1 MAEPIDNLIG
11 ANNPR
16 PNPTGGVVQL
26 PGQGGAPGAYT
37 VDPGAAL
44 MSYLEG
50 FSPEMMAK
58 LLDLEKQYGE
68 QFGALDIAT
77 RDRNINSLTNLIGN
91 LTNTAGNVAR
101 DETRT
106 QSQFEVDRFGQ
117 FGGASIAAYIQGN
130 PYLKSAMDRSDAL
143 GGVST
148 NAAYDAL
155 SKQLLGGAPTNID
168 LSPERIMAA
177 QLGIGGTLTP
187 QQVQAERVAAERI
200 AAERIAAGQVQ
211 AGEVGAGLLGQSL
224 YQQALS
230 NQQMSPLSQ
239 ALQAQGLGM
248 AMAPGQLNPEELRAA
263 TQGARERFASS
274 GRLEDNLGITGEAL
288 ARAGASRERQMQD
301 LAAAQGINAQLLGAQ
316 QAGQGLATDVLR
328 ADIAR
333 QQANVATG
341 LQAGTFNVESALRA
355 AQANQ
360 QTGLQASQA
369 NQDAFLRAAL
379 ANQQT
384 GLQAALANQQAG
396 MQADQ
401 FNISNLQ
408 DVNRFNIQT
417 GLDTSRFNADAA
429 NRFAE
434 ANRGFNYTAQQ
445 DYLRNLGLLGQTTA
459 AQREAD
465 RAYNLNQVNTYGNVS
480 NAGLNATGYNTPA
493 PGVAGGM
500 NYFTA
505 GSNVTKDRNLDP
517 NAGINLAA
525 TNASNMSNY
534 NANIYSANKTLE
546 AAEKQAAATKSA
558 GKSSMFGNI
567 LSGALTAFGGPVGT
581 AVGGLFKAATSG
593 KPK

>member
-1 MAEPIDNLIG
+1 MAEPFDSLIG
-11 ANNPR
+11 VDNPR
-16 PNPTGGVVQL
+16 TNYNPTGGVVQL

-37 VDPGAAL
+37 VDPGAA
-44 MSYLEG
+44 MSSYLDA
-50 FSPEMMAK
+50 FSPELLARLLEMEASYAPK
-58 LLDLEKQYGE
+58 FSELDLAARGRNIEDFMSRVG
-68 QFGALDIAT
+68 GLTRSAADIAKEEA
-77 RDRNINSLTNLIGN
+77 RIQSASELDRLT
-91 LTNTAGNVAR
+91 
-101 DETRT
+101 
-106 QSQFEVDRFGQ
+106 Q
-117 FGGASIAAYIQGN
+117 FGGPSIAAYIAAN

-148 NAAYDAL
+148 NQAYDAL
-155 SKQLLGGAPTNID
+155 SRQLLGGAPSAINLT
-168 LSPERIMAA
+168 PERIMAG
-177 QLGIGGTLTP
+177 QLGVGGTLTP
-187 QQVQAERVAAERI
+187 QQVQAERI

-211 AGEVGAGLLGQSL
+211 AGEVGAGALGQSL
-224 YQQALS
+224 YQQALA
-230 NQQMSPLSQ
+230 NQQLSPLSQ

-248 AMAPGQLNPEELRAA
+248 AMMPGQLNPEELRAA

-274 GRLEDNLGITGEAL
+274 GRLEDIAGVTGEAL

-301 LAAAQGINAQLLGAQ
+301 LATAQGINAQLLGAQ

-369 NQDAFLRAAL
+369 NQDAMLRAAL
-379 ANQQT
+379 ANQQAS
-384 GLQAALANQQAG
+384 L
-396 MQADQ
+396 QADQ

-465 RAYNLNQVNTYGNVS
+465 RNYNLNQVNTYGGVS
-480 NAGLNATGYNTPA
+480 RAGLDSVGFNQPP
-493 PGVAGGM
+493 PGVDAAM
-500 NYFTA
+500 KYFTL
-505 GSNVTKDRNLDP
+505 GSNVTPNRTFDP

-525 TNASNMSNY
+525 TTAANLSNY
-534 NANIYSANKTLE
+534 GANIYGANKSLEAANKT
-546 AAEKQAAATKSA
+546 ASATKSA
-558 GKSSMFGNI
+558 GNVQAGAAI
-567 LSGALTAFGGPVGT
+567 GGALIVA
-581 AVGGLFKAATSG
+581 L
-593 KPK
+593 

>member
-1 MAEPIDNLIG
+1 MAETSEDLG
-11 ANNPR
+11 LVGVNNPK
-16 PNPTGGVVQL
+16 PNYNPTGGVVQL

-37 VDPGAAL
+37 VDPGAA
-44 MSYLEG
+44 MANYLSS
-50 FSPEMMAK
+50 FSPELMDQLFK
-58 LLDLEKQYGE
+58 LEQEYGTRF
-68 QFGALDIAT
+68 QDMDIAA
-77 RDRNINSLTNLIGN
+77 RNRNINSLTALIGN

-117 FGGASIAAYIQGN
+117 FGGASIAAYIAGN

-155 SKQLLGGAPTNID
+155 SKQLLGGAPSNID
-168 LSPERIMAA
+168 LSPERIMAG
-177 QLGIGGTLTP
+177 QLGVGGRLTP

-211 AGEVGAGLLGQSL
+211 AGEVGAGALGQSL

-230 NQQMSPLSQ
+230 NQQLSPLSQ

-248 AMAPGQLNPEELRAA
+248 ATAPGQLNPEELRAA

-384 GLQAALANQQAG
+384 GLQASLANQQAG

-445 DYLRNLGLLGQTTA
+445 DYLRNLGLLGQST
-459 AQREAD
+459 QGLRESD

-505 GSNVTKDRNLDP
+505 GSTVSPSQKFDP
-517 NAGINLAA
+517 NTGVNLAA
-525 TNASNMSNY
+525 TNAANLSNY

-546 AAEKQAAATKSA
+546 AAEKTAAATKSA
-558 GKSSMFGNI
+558 GKSSMFGSI
-567 LSGALTAFGGPVGT
+567 AGAALTSGLAAKAGT
-581 AVGGLFKAATSG
+581 AALAAL
-593 KPK
+593 

>member
-1 MAEPIDNLIG
+1 MAEPFDSLIG
-11 ANNPR
+11 VDNPR
-16 PNPTGGVVQL
+16 TNYNPTGGVVQL

-37 VDPGAAL
+37 VDPGAA
-44 MSYLEG
+44 MSSYLDA
-50 FSPEMMAK
+50 FSPELLARLLEMEASYAPK
-58 LLDLEKQYGE
+58 FSELDLAARGRNIEDFMSRVG
-68 QFGALDIAT
+68 GLTRSAADIAKEEA
-77 RDRNINSLTNLIGN
+77 RIQSASELDRLT
-91 LTNTAGNVAR
+91 
-101 DETRT
+101 
-106 QSQFEVDRFGQ
+106 Q
-117 FGGASIAAYIQGN
+117 FGGPSIAAYIAAN

-148 NAAYDAL
+148 NQAYDAL
-155 SKQLLGGAPTNID
+155 SRQLLGGAPSAINLT
-168 LSPERIMAA
+168 PERIMAG
-177 QLGIGGTLTP
+177 QLGVGGTLTP
-187 QQVQAERVAAERI
+187 QQVQAERI

-211 AGEVGAGLLGQSL
+211 AGEVGAGALGQSL
-224 YQQALS
+224 YQQALA
-230 NQQMSPLSQ
+230 NQQLSPLSQ

-248 AMAPGQLNPEELRAA
+248 AMMPGQLNPEELRAA

-274 GRLEDNLGITGEAL
+274 GRLEDIAGVTGEAL

-369 NQDAFLRAAL
+369 NQDAMLRAAL
-379 ANQQT
+379 ANQQAS
-384 GLQAALANQQAG
+384 L
-396 MQADQ
+396 QADQ

-465 RAYNLNQVNTYGNVS
+465 RNYNLNQVNTYGGVS
-480 NAGLNATGYNTPA
+480 RAGLDSVGFNQPP
-493 PGVAGGM
+493 PGVNAAM
-500 NYFTA
+500 NYFTL
-505 GSNVTKDRNLDP
+505 GSNVTPNRTFDP
-517 NAGINLAA
+517 NAGINLAS
-525 TNASNMSNY
+525 TNAANLSNY
-534 NANIYSANKTLE
+534 GANIYGANKSLEAANKT
-546 AAEKQAAATKSA
+546 ASATKSA
-558 GKSSMFGNI
+558 GNVQAGAAI
-567 LSGALTAFGGPVGT
+567 GGALIVA
-581 AVGGLFKAATSG
+581 L
-593 KPK
+593 

>member
-11 ANNPR
+11 VNNPR

-525 TNASNMSNY
+525 TNASNLSNY

-567 LSGALTAFGGPVGT
+567 LSGALTAFGGPIGT

>member
-200 AAERIAAGQVQ
+200 AAERIASGQVQ

-525 TNASNMSNY
+525 TNASNLSNY

-567 LSGALTAFGGPVGT
+567 LGGALTAFAGPLGG
-581 AVGGLFKAATSG
+581 AVTSLFKKG
-593 KPK
+593 K

>member
-1 MAEPIDNLIG
+1 MAEPFDSLIG
-11 ANNPR
+11 VDNPR
-16 PNPTGGVVQL
+16 TNYNPTGGVVQL

-37 VDPGAAL
+37 IDPGAAL
-44 MSYLEG
+44 MSYLQG
-50 FSPEMMAK
+50 FTPEMMAK

-68 QFGALDIAT
+68 QFGALDRAT
-77 RDRNINSLTNLIGN
+77 RDRNLESFTNLIGN

-148 NAAYDAL
+148 NQAYDAL
-155 SKQLLGGAPTNID
+155 SKQLLGGAPSAINLT
-168 LSPERIMAA
+168 PERIMAG
-177 QLGIGGTLTP
+177 QLGVGGTLTP
-187 QQVQAERVAAERI
+187 QQVQAERI

-211 AGEVGAGLLGQSL
+211 AGEVGAGALGQSL
-224 YQQALS
+224 YQQALA
-230 NQQMSPLSQ
+230 NQQLSPLSQ

-248 AMAPGQLNPEELRAA
+248 AMMPGQLNPEELRAA
-263 TQGARERFASS
+263 TQGARERFASA
-274 GRLEDNLGITGEAL
+274 GRLEDIAGVTGEAL

-301 LAAAQGINAQLLGAQ
+301 LAAAQQINAQLLGAQ

-341 LQAGTFNVESALRA
+341 LQAGTFNVEAALRA

-379 ANQQT
+379 ANQQAS
-384 GLQAALANQQAG
+384 L
-396 MQADQ
+396 QADQ

-445 DYLRNLGLLGQTTA
+445 DYLKNLGLLGQAT
-459 AQREAD
+459 QGLRDAD

-500 NYFTA
+500 NYFTL

-525 TNASNMSNY
+525 TNAANLSNY
-534 NANIYSANKTLE
+534 GANIYGANKSLEAANKT
-546 AAEKQAAATKSA
+546 AGATKSA
-558 GKSSMFGNI
+558 GNVQA
-567 LSGALTAFGGPVGT
+567 GATIG
-581 AVGGLFKAATSG
+581 AALIVAL
-593 KPK
+593 

>member
-155 SKQLLGGAPTNID
+155 SKQLLGGAPSNID

-525 TNASNMSNY
+525 TNASNLSNY

-567 LSGALTAFGGPVGT
+567 LGGALTAFAGPLGG
-581 AVGGLFKAATSG
+581 AVTSLFKKG
-593 KPK
+593 K